1 MSFNTTT
8 DRLLDKVADKLETQQ
23 TSLTALESTGT
34 LTKNAGTNTETQVTS
49 HNSRAFGQAGAI
61 LVTGTTA
68 VTCGVSGKVF
78 VAIQFLEDT
87 IFDSGSGGLVAE
99 TEQLFP
105 DDTGTGTSIDA
116 DGGAAIDSITF
127 PKGMTLYGRY
137 DGFKLTSTG
146 KVIAYVG

>member
-1 MSFNTTT
+1 MAIRSTT
-8 DRLLDKVADKLETQQ
+8 DRLLDSLSTKQTTAN
-23 TSLTALESTGT
+23 TSLGIIESNGT

-49 HNSRAFGQAGAI
+49 HNARAFGQTGAI

-87 IFDSGSGGLVAE
+87 VFNSASGGLVAE

-105 DDTGTGTSIDA
+105 DDTGTGTTIDG

-137 DGFKLTSTG
+137 TSFTLASG
-146 KVIAYVG
+146 KVVAYLG